1 VSCTT
6 GLFTEV
12 NVWDAGLSNPALL
25 FSNSAVTVKR
35 PNSAYSYPAA
45 FAKLPTSR
53 AALEVCLNAA
63 PLNGNWLSFGLTK
76 TGLENESSDGLGRT
90 VNSWGIADDRAP
102 AAGSE
107 MPLVAANA
115 ERLSRLPRKLRSCDV
130 LLGFVDVTAGW
141 FEVRLNQTEF
151 VHRFTIPPGAK
162 EDYWFGMTL
171 ASDHQVSVISA
182 NPPAAAPAPVP
193 APVPKPAPKPAPA
206 PVPRPPSPDDESCL
220 YDPVYVP
227 NNGPPP
233 APRQSTPITTQQPPL
248 TPRGA
253 TPAYLTAFRHR
264 CFEISQQAAHAP
276 ARKEWMTR
284 RDELKQQST
293 AAQQADDKDWALIA
307 STGIAVTAHDSLSG
321 TLLLTEE
328 ACGTLPTRHAALK
341 KEMETK
347 CAELTA
353 AGDFVSLKDL
363 AAELTN
369 LSKLKV

>member
-1 VSCTT
+1 
-6 GLFTEV
+6 V

-25 FSNSAVTVKR
+25 FNNSNVTVKR
-35 PNSAYSYPAA
+35 PNSASSYPAA
-45 FAKLPTSR
+45 FAKLPASR
-53 AALEVCLNAA
+53 AVLEVCLNAA
-63 PLNGNWLSFGLTK
+63 PFGSNWLSFGLTK

-90 VNSWGIADDRAP
+90 VNSWGLADDRAP

-115 ERLSRLPRKLRSCDV
+115 ERLSRLPRKLRSGDV

-151 VHRFTIPPGAK
+151 AYRFTIPPGAK

-182 NPPAAAPAPVP
+182 NPPAAVPAPVP
-193 APVPKPAPKPAPA
+193 AHVPKPAPKPAPA
-206 PVPRPPSPDDESCL
+206 PVPRPSSPDDESCL

-227 NNGPPP
+227 PNGPPP
-233 APRQSTPITTQQPPL
+233 APPL
-248 TPRGA
+248 TPGGA

-307 STGIAVTAHDSLSG
+307 STGIAITAHDSLSG

-328 ACGTLPTRHAALK
+328 ACGTLPARHAALK

-347 CAELTA
+347 CAKLAA
-353 AGDFVSLKDL
+353 AGDFVALKDL

-369 LSKLKV
+369 LSKLRV